1 MVRSSS
7 RTLEFCQSNSII
19 WYSLCFLKKYLHPVI
34 KFGPHLY
41 QYASQF
47 RFLNLVNLLFFV
59 AKLLDSNEVLFQ
71 YLDNLLRNYYY
82 KPWNIPYIACRK
94 ITFRSFIQS
103 WSHYWCC
110 RTIPDQTLLIWAV
123 TPSKITRILELT
135 YIIKV
140 DNKTKKIIHT
150 GDGSVKDFTI

>member
-1 MVRSSS
+1 MVRSPS
-7 RTLEFCQSNSII
+7 RILEFCQSNSII
-19 WYSLCFLKKYLHPVI
+19 WYSLSFLKKYLHPVI

-41 QYASQF
+41 QYARQF

-59 AKLLDSNEVLFQ
+59 VKLLDSNKVLFQ

-110 RTIPDQTLLIWAV
+110 RKDNSRSNLAYLSCDTIENNKNPW
-123 TPSKITRILELT
+123 T
-135 YIIKV
+135 YL
-140 DNKTKKIIHT
+140 HH
-150 GDGSVKDFTI
+150 